1 MLTKENLI
9 HTVTKITVL
18 KENDECKIGT
28 GFFYKYHVI
37 EVEED
42 STGKLYFHTLL
53 KLMFT
58 GTFQPTHIL

>member
-28 GFFYKYHVI
+28 GFFYKYHANDRENYALV
-37 EVEED
+37 
-42 STGKLYFHTLL
+42 SNR
-53 KLMFT
+53 
-58 GTFQPTHIL
+58 HIFENMKKRFVFCPY

>member
-28 GFFYKYHVI
+28 GFFYNFI
-37 EVEED
+37 
-42 STGKLYFHTLL
+42 SNF
-53 KLMFT
+53 
-58 GTFQPTHIL
+58 

>member
-28 GFFYKYHVI
+28 GFFYKYHANDRENYALV
-37 EVEED
+37 VY
-42 STGKLYFHTLL
+42 GK
-53 KLMFT
+53 
-58 GTFQPTHIL
+58 